1 MPNTAPSQNK
11 TRKIISESLFLYS
24 AIYFFS
30 FFKFLSGF
38 FVAKFLGPTFFGLR
52 NLFGIIVENASF
64 AHLGTYDAM
73 CKEVPF
79 FRGKKDSSHATMVI
93 ENVFTFNVLYS
104 LLVLILCILL
114 AIFLFNIHYEPIYIH
129 FVLFFGFY
137 TVCEKFKQFGTSQLI
152 VDKKTSILSKATLL
166 EGVSYSSA
174 TILFTYFWGL
184 TGLFIGLSISI
195 FMVDLFLISNLKSL
209 PKFRMSSFLIKK
221 LLLIG
226 FPIMSI
232 SLMFIILRSVDRLI
246 IAAFLSKENLG
257 FFGVGTIIS
266 GLIYFSF
273 ADVVRS
279 VYAPRIMERLGQSE
293 SKLVLVDYLL
303 QPTLIIAYL
312 TPVIIGTLYM
322 AIHIPIVYYLPDYTP
337 AIGVV
342 RILSLGSFFISI
354 AMISMIVIVA
364 LNLQFNLLF
373 IMSAII
379 LLNAT
384 FSYTFILAG
393 MGIKGVA
400 IGTCLSYFILSFICL
415 LYTMRQFQ
423 LSFSFQLHNI
433 VLIYA
438 PFLYSLALLFTYN
451 KVFFKYTGV
460 FLTDIIHTGVSLLL
474 FYALFFLSF
483 FLIYKQAPFTN
494 FIKLLPRFNVPN
506 AKKSI

>member
-1 MPNTAPSQNK
+1 
-11 TRKIISESLFLYS
+11 
-24 AIYFFS
+24 
-30 FFKFLSGF
+30 
-38 FVAKFLGPTFFGLR
+38 
-52 NLFGIIVENASF
+52 
-64 AHLGTYDAM
+64 
-73 CKEVPF
+73 
-79 FRGKKDSSHATMVI
+79 
-93 ENVFTFNVLYS
+93 
-104 LLVLILCILL
+104 
-114 AIFLFNIHYEPIYIH
+114 
-129 FVLFFGFY
+129 
-137 TVCEKFKQFGTSQLI
+137 
-152 VDKKTSILSKATLL
+152 
-166 EGVSYSSA
+166 
-174 TILFTYFWGL
+174 
-184 TGLFIGLSISI
+184 
-195 FMVDLFLISNLKSL
+195 
-209 PKFRMSSFLIKK
+209 
-221 LLLIG
+221 
-226 FPIMSI
+226 
-232 SLMFIILRSVDRLI
+232 MFIILRSVDRLI